1 MIRAVSPID
10 IEGVYRDYLDLKQ
23 DENRKERYDG
33 NEHWYHASGSG
44 SCSRKL
50 YFESVEKAEP
60 SNVRDDKTK
69 RLLRLGSVI
78 HDDIQNSLTRA
89 CARTVKGTTNKSLN
103 KEKENKNKEK
113 EIEFH
118 VEKEITIDELNVRG
132 FYDIVVKDNRALF
145 EERTSMEKA
154 ADAEDPNIQPV
165 YLYDIKTCSGWAWQ
179 MKFGR
184 KRQVNPSI
192 HYELQLGTYGYAVK
206 QIFGRLDGMY
216 LYYYNKNTSEMRAVE
231 VPLTFVSRAY
241 LFWKNINDE
250 HKQGLPNFRVGVS
263 PVQKWQCNYCQFKN
277 HCNPP
282 K

>member
-33 NEHWYHASGSG
+33 NENWYHASGSG

-78 HDDIQNSLTRA
+78 HDDIQSSLTRA
-89 CARTVKGTTNKSLN
+89 GTVKGTTNKSLN

-118 VEKEITIDELNVRG
+118 V
-132 FYDIVVKDNRALF
+132 
-145 EERTSMEKA
+145 
-154 ADAEDPNIQPV
+154 
-165 YLYDIKTCSGWAWQ
+165 
-179 MKFGR
+179 
-184 KRQVNPSI
+184 
-192 HYELQLGTYGYAVK
+192 
-206 QIFGRLDGMY
+206 
-216 LYYYNKNTSEMRAVE
+216 
-231 VPLTFVSRAY
+231 
-241 LFWKNINDE
+241 
-250 HKQGLPNFRVGVS
+250 
-263 PVQKWQCNYCQFKN
+263 
-277 HCNPP
+277 
-282 K
+282 